1 MRHGEGK
8 EEARELYVY
17 QQMTFDEIAARVGR
31 TEKTVR
37 AWAEA
42 DGWKQARGEM
52 ISMRSG
58 TVEKLQTLVD
68 KVADRMIR
76 DCDAATELS
85 PQSLHA
91 LTNLVTAIKNYYTY
105 DSKAKAEEMA
115 ATPPESA
122 PTPEEIAQRV
132 AAIMGA

>member
-8 EEARELYVY
+8 EEARELYVC
-17 QQMTFDEIAARVGR
+17 QQMTFDEIASRVGR

-37 AWAEA
+37 SWAEA
-42 DGWKQARGEM
+42 EGWKQARREM
-52 ISMRSG
+52 NSMRSG

-76 DCDAATELS
+76 DCESAEELS

-105 DSKAKAEEMA
+105 DSKAKAEEQAEPAEA
-115 ATPPESA
+115 AA
-122 PTPEEIAQRV
+122 TPEEIARRV

>member
-17 QQMTFDEIAARVGR
+17 QQMTFEEIAARVGR

-37 AWAEA
+37 SWAEA
-42 DGWKQARGEM
+42 EGWKQARREM

-76 DCDAATELS
+76 DCDDAEELS

-105 DSKAKAEEMA
+105 DSKAKVDEQAL
-115 ATPPESA
+115 TPPEA
-122 PTPEEIAQRV
+122 AATPEEIAERV